1 MTHQEVMEM
10 VDEMGMESAYD
21 HFAEGDVPELP
32 YVVFLYPKAHNFA
45 ADGIVYHEIKR
56 MAVELYVKKR
66 DLSLEQS
73 IEALFYKHGI
83 FWQKE
88 FQYLND
94 EKCYFILY
102 EMEI

>member
-1 MTHQEVMEM
+1 MTLKEFKEM
-10 VDEMGMESAYD
+10 LDETK
-21 HFAEGDVPELP
+21 LP
-32 YVVFLYPKAHNFA
+32 VTYYEFEDKAPPLPFLVYFETETDNFA

-73 IEALFYKHGI
+73 IEALFYKNGI